1 MYKLI
6 YHPLVRQK
14 NVLYW
19 NVTCSRDMGKGPAC
33 IREVLAPS
41 LASITEAA
49 SEAEAS
55 SWALSTCERLPDVQI
70 LANAH

>member
-1 MYKLI
+1 
-6 YHPLVRQK
+6 
-14 NVLYW
+14 
-19 NVTCSRDMGKGPAC
+19 MGKGPAC